1 MRHPLL
7 VISLKRTPK
16 RLRDFYTLNKKTL
29 IDWDVE
35 VIDGIDGVEN
45 QQITQKSRW
54 VSASARKHWTK
65 GAIGSALSHIKAWQR
80 CIELNQEVLIAE
92 DDVIL
97 ANNLRSELERLQ
109 IVDKKGGERSF
120 ILLGWNLDSVL
131 YAELAPKLDMISLFE
146 PTYPTLEQLKELING
161 DRERNLCD
169 LTLCFGLPAYWIS
182 PQIARELM
190 AKCKPFKLEVNK
202 MTRGIP
208 EHTLITLDGMLTNRY
223 KDINAKIT
231 IPPLALALNDQRTS
245 LTNSEYACNFEG

>member
-1 MRHPLL
+1 MSHPLL

-16 RLRDFYTLNKKTL
+16 RLRDFYTINKNTL

-35 VIDGIDGVEN
+35 VIHGIDGVEN

-65 GAIGSALSHIKAWQR
+65 GAIGSALSHIKAWRR
-80 CIELNQEVLIAE
+80 CIELNKEVLVTE

-97 ANNLRSELERLQ
+97 ANDLKSKLERLK
-109 IVDKKGGERSF
+109 IIDKKAKKRSF

-131 YAELAPKLDMISLFE
+131 YAELAPKLEMISLFE
-146 PTYPTLEQLKELING
+146 PIYPTLEQLKELVDSN
-161 DRERNLCD
+161 RERNLCN

-190 AKCKPFKLEVNK
+190 NKCKPFKLEVNK

-231 IPPLALALNDQRTS
+231 IPPLALALNDQQTS
-245 LTNSEYACNFEG
+245 LTNSKNACNFQD